1 MRSLMRILCL
11 YIIVLVNCISH
22 CVSDSQV
29 LEWSGGGGL
38 WSDSGHWVSRS
49 VPDENSMVI
58 VAMDKNDVIVIDRP
72 VVIHDLIL
80 AGGIINI
87 LSTGSLVIENQLLFE
102 RGTFSGPD
110 SCCSAGG
117 MSGSSH
123 SYGSITVHGN
133 SSFTGPDRKRF
144 RSVLFHQD
152 NNFMTW
158 TGGDVVLYNSTL
170 HVSTLAK
177 FIVDSNA
184 TKDLRIVSD
193 KAYDR
198 FDCYPDAVLNVAI
211 DLKSALPIGSA
222 VYDMMVPDIV
232 KISTSTASGVEIFD
246 LLVGQDLS
254 AIEYFSTKVPHL
266 HTGAVGYSP
275 SMYNRTIIQVDE
287 DQCASACTEE
297 YGSWC
302 RSFDYSVSSR
312 ICRMSCYGK
321 AQVGGLT
328 TTTTAATVMDS
339 RSNHYELRKKQAL
352 QSSKL
357 AIDGYMLVTSSGL
370 VPAQVCTKRPL
381 DLSFCSVYDKK
392 RSRRNDICIVSY
404 LK

>member
-1 MRSLMRILCL
+1 
-11 YIIVLVNCISH
+11 
-22 CVSDSQV
+22 
-29 LEWSGGGGL
+29 
-38 WSDSGHWVSRS
+38 
-49 VPDENSMVI
+49 MVI

-177 FIVDSNA
+177 FVVDSNA

-193 KAYDR
+193 KAFDR

-266 HTGAVGYSP
+266 HTGAAGYSP
-275 SMYNRTIIQVDE
+275 SM
-287 DQCASACTEE
+287 
-297 YGSWC
+297 
-302 RSFDYSVSSR
+302 
-312 ICRMSCYGK
+312 
-321 AQVGGLT
+321 
-328 TTTTAATVMDS
+328 
-339 RSNHYELRKKQAL
+339 
-352 QSSKL
+352 
-357 AIDGYMLVTSSGL
+357 
-370 VPAQVCTKRPL
+370 
-381 DLSFCSVYDKK
+381 
-392 RSRRNDICIVSY
+392 
-404 LK
+404 